1 MRKNISNSFLL
12 FAELILAAALLS
24 GCGDN
29 CNIVESVLGQPSCKK
44 LRLEGT
50 RTFVGTKASCAGSA
64 NSRKVSLSCPPS
76 AGTASQCT
84 QIANGFPIF
93 SILVP
98 NSGGGTFQDDDG
110 TSYATCQAILN
121 AYNSGSL
128 HHVLGVYV
136 SDSTLTGDIVS
147 CTNSGGCTMNSV
159 QCYAGWDASGGSLS
173 GSTASIPLG
182 TNALACTYIDT
193 TSL

>member
-1 MRKNISNSFLL
+1 
-12 FAELILAAALLS
+12 
-24 GCGDN
+24 
-29 CNIVESVLGQPSCKK
+29 
-44 LRLEGT
+44 
-50 RTFVGTKASCAGSA
+50 
-64 NSRKVSLSCPPS
+64 
-76 AGTASQCT
+76 T

-193 TSL
+193 TSLGSAPPAVGAWGSAPLAVTVNGDLSFTNGWVDAY